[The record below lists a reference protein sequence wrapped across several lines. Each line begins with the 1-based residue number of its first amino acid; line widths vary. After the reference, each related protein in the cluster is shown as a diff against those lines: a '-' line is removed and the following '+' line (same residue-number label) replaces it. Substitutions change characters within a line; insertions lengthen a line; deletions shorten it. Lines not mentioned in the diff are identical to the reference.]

1 MTTADQAEALSP
13 TKRALLAIK
22 DLQAK
27 VEALEQALD
36 QAKHEP
42 IAIVGMGCR
51 FPGADNPAAFW
62 QLLRDGSHA
71 ITDIPGDRWDVDR
84 YYSPDPDAAGK
95 MVTRYGGFVPDL
107 YDFDAPFFRIAP
119 REAISLDPQQRLLL
133 EVSWE
138 ALEHGGFAPDRLI
151 NTQTGVFVG
160 ICSIDYWQR
169 LLSRDRSEID
179 AYLTTGN
186 THSIASGRLSY
197 LLGLTGPSLSIDTAC
212 SSSLVAVHLACQS
225 LRQRDCDLA
234 LAGGV
239 NRILSPE
246 STINFSKARMLSP
259 DGHCRSFDADANGFV
274 RSEGCGMIVLKR
286 LSDAIAQRD
295 MILATILGSAVNHDG
310 RSSGLTVPNGPAQ
323 QAVIRQA
330 LQRSRI
336 QPSQVSYIE
345 AHGTGTSLGDP
356 IEVNALGDVFG
367 DRSPSNPLLIG
378 SVKTNIGHTE
388 AAAGMAGLIKVVLSL
403 QHGEIPANLHFQ
415 TPNPQIRWDE
425 LPIAV
430 PTRRVAWEPRETPRI
445 AGVSAFGFNG
455 SNAHVVLGEG
465 IEGRREKGEGIEG
478 RRQKAEGEEG
488 EKGRGQR
495 AEGRGQRAEGRG
507 QRAEGREQK
516 AEGRGERLVHVL
528 TLSARTE
535 VALKQLASRYV
546 EHFSSHADLEVADV
560 CFTANTGRSHFN
572 YRLAIVAASIE
583 ELREKLTRYLAGQA
597 IEGVV
602 SGKALSNPP
611 SSELVV
617 NVGAEAVP
625 KSLYLLLTDEFGTQL
640 ASLRLNQEDWRMV
653 LHPLAQ
659 HYVQGASV
667 NWVGFDRPYLRR
679 KVVLPTYPFQ
689 RQRYAIERD

>member
-84 YYSPDPDAAGK
+84 YYSPDPDAPGK
-95 MVTRYGGFVPDL
+95 MVTRYGGFVPHL

-138 ALEHGGFAPDRLI
+138 ALEYGGFASDRLI

-403 QHGEIPANLHFQ
+403 QQDEIPANLHFQ
-415 TPNPQIRWDE
+415 TPNPQIRWSE

-430 PTRRVAWEPRETPRI
+430 PIQRLFWKPGETPRI

-455 SNAHVVLGEG
+455 SNAHVVVGEG
-465 IEGRREKGEGIEG
+465 QEGKGKKEKG
-478 RRQKAEGEEG
+478 KEE
-488 EKGRGQR
+488 RP
-495 AEGRGQRAEGRG
+495 
-507 QRAEGREQK
+507 
-516 AEGRGERLVHVL
+516 LHLL

-689 RQRYAIERD
+689 RQRYTIERD